1 MLSSKSAIQYLNS
14 LLEGDPH
21 KREETATRVEQ
32 SVAAA
37 TRANAYEEDECRG
50 KERTSKSKTIEKK
63 REKRRERTV
72 GDIANTWL
80 LVLDLCVNIYG
91 VCRALS
97 TSLSSP
103 RRLEL

>member
-63 REKRRERTV
+63 REKRRESGQSEISRTH
-72 GDIANTWL
+72 GYLFSTC
-80 LVLDLCVNIYG
+80 VLIYTG
-91 VCRALS
+91 CAVHYLRHYL
-97 TSLSSP
+97 P
-103 RRLEL
+103 LED